1 MSALLLVLVVILGV
15 IAWLL
20 SVPLELK
27 IEIDTLSTQKARFR
41 LYWFYGLLTFSSEG
55 PKPGPATAQLR
66 PSAKKQKVPR
76 AKPRQNGR
84 FMLAMLKSDGFVR
97 RIAKL
102 LTDCLRIIDFREPR
116 LYCRFGL
123 DSPADTGQ
131 CLGVVAPLFILLRQ
145 RLIPT
150 AHLEPDFNEAVL
162 IIQAG
167 SRIRVV
173 PLHYVLILLQFLFS
187 PELWRGIRSAIK
199 ARNA

>member
-1 MSALLLVLVVILGV
+1 
-15 IAWLL
+15 
-20 SVPLELK
+20 
-27 IEIDTLSTQKARFR
+27 
-41 LYWFYGLLTFSSEG
+41 
-55 PKPGPATAQLR
+55 
-66 PSAKKQKVPR
+66 
-76 AKPRQNGR
+76 
-84 FMLAMLKSDGFVR
+84 MLAMLRSDGFVR
-97 RIAKL
+97 RIVKL
-102 LTDCLRIIDFREPR
+102 VTDCLRVIDFREPR

-167 SRIRVV
+167 SRIRFV
-173 PLHYVLILLQFLFS
+173 PLHYLLILLQFLFS
-187 PELWRGIRSAIK
+187 PELWRGIRSGIK